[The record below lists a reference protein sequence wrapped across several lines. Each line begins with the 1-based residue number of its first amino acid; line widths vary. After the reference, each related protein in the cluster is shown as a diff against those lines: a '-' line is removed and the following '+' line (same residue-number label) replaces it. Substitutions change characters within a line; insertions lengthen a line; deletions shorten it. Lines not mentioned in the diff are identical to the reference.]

1 MVARKN
7 RSTALLIGAA
17 LLLMALVQLLPFY
30 VALTTS
36 LKDRTDLSSQW
47 LLPLTDV
54 FWGNF
59 TTAVERGHIL
69 RAVWNSAVV
78 TGVSTLLVCLLGA
91 LAAYPLARRGTRLNK
106 TVLLLILGL
115 IMIPPLSILV
125 PLYTMLNQMHGTNTY
140 WGIIAVMVTSQLPL
154 SIFLYTAFMRTIPV
168 SLEEA
173 ATIDGARTLQVL
185 FRVVFPLLK
194 PVTATVII
202 LTGVSTWNEYALSVY
217 ILRDPDMQTIA
228 PAIGSFF
235 SMQGSNL
242 GAAAAASLMAV
253 IPVLIAYLFLQQ
265 FFMKGMVA
273 GAEK

>member
-1 MVARKN
+1 MVTRKN
-7 RSTALLIGAA
+7 RTTALLIGAA

-47 LLPLTDV
+47 LLPLTDI

-91 LAAYPLARRGTRLNK
+91 LAAYPLARRRTRLNK

-154 SIFLYTAFMRTIPV
+154 SIFLYTAFMRTIPL

-173 ATIDGARTLQVL
+173 ATIDGASTLQVL